1 MKRIPI
7 TLVTGFLGSGKSTFI
22 NRVVENFPG
31 RRFGLIVNEFGDVQ
45 LESNI
50 VKASEERIVELSNG
64 CMCCVIRGDLL
75 STVDRLLR
83 RQPDIDHIILE
94 ASGLSDPVPI
104 ANTFLNADLNGTIR
118 FDAIVCLFDVE
129 NYERNFRDYS
139 VSHVQ
144 LEYADFIV
152 LTKTDAADADRAQAA
167 REFLSTIDT
176 EARIFTVDEALDPD
190 VVIDTFT
197 GDHADIRDLEI
208 ADHNHAHGD
217 QDTHDG
223 HEHDHAHGDT
233 DTHDHHDHAG
243 YHHAHEDVETLFFRT
258 DRPLYADHFGYVFQH
273 MPEGVVRAKGFLDL
287 ADEEAEDAKYILQ
300 YTGARKD
307 LYSVDW
313 KPGEKRQ
320 SALVFIGKNFDAAAL
335 QRRLEAC
342 HAPL

>member
-83 RQPDIDHIILE
+83 RQPDIDHVILE

-152 LTKTDAADADRAQAA
+152 LTKTDAADPDDTKAA
-167 REFLSTIDT
+167 REFLSTVDT

-208 ADHNHAHGD
+208 ADHHHG
-217 QDTHDG
+217 
-223 HEHDHAHGDT
+223 
-233 DTHDHHDHAG
+233 HAG
-243 YHHAHEDVETLFFRT
+243 YHHAHEDVEMLFFRA
-258 DRPLYADHFGYVFQH
+258 DRPLYADHFGFVFQH

-335 QRRLEAC
+335 RLRLEAC
-342 HAPL
+342 HTPL